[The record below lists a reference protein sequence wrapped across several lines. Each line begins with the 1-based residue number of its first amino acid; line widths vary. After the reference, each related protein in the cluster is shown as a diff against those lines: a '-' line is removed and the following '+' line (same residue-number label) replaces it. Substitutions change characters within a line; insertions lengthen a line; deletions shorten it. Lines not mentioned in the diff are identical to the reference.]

1 MTLKI
6 DIRDAGEVKILELD
20 GRLTLGEDSTSFRE
34 NIRSLVHAGK
44 KKIVLNLTNLSY
56 IDSSGIAV
64 LVASCQIA
72 HSKGATLKLANVGP
86 KVKEMLIMTKLM
98 PVFDIYDNEAKA
110 VDSFA

>member
-6 DIRDAGEVKILELD
+6 AIRDAGEVKILELD

-34 NIRSLVHAGK
+34 NVRTLVRAGK

-56 IDSSGIAV
+56 IDSSGIAM

-72 HSKGATLKLANVGP
+72 HSHGATLKLANLGP
-86 KVKEMLIMTKLM
+86 KVKDMLTMTKLT
-98 PVFDIYDNEAKA
+98 PVFEIYDNEAKA
-110 VDSFA
+110 VESFA